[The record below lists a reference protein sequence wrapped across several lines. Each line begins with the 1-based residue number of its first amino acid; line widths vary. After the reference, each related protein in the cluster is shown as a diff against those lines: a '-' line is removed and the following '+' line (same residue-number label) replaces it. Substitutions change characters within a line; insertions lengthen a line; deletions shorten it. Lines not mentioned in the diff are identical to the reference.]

1 MTADKLKTITADKL
15 NAVLAEKFNIDKDKK
30 LGGLL
35 SVFQSAKTLSLIP
48 EHKKQESSDD
58 DT

>member
-35 SVFQSAKTLSLIP
+35 SVF
-48 EHKKQESSDD
+48 
-58 DT
+58 